1 MKLHI
6 KLHENCDSSLMLGL
20 RKSRVRSSLGSQR
33 KFWHFATERVNKS
46 TCSRNTN
53 AYVSSNSCLRIR
65 RNLDRY
71 LEAATRP
78 IFGSF
83 GEALGDFTQ
92 SP

>member
-1 MKLHI
+1 MLELH
-6 KLHENCDSSLMLGL
+6 
-20 RKSRVRSSLGSQR
+20 RVRSSFILGLTAR
-33 KFWHFATERVNKS
+33 ILALPWGARVRANKN
-46 TCSRNTN
+46 TCSRQTN

-83 GEALGDFTQ
+83 GEDLSEIYS
-92 SP
+92 SPEMSAA

>member
-1 MKLHI
+1 MKT
-6 KLHENCDSSLMLGL
+6 
-20 RKSRVRSSLGSQR
+20 RV
-33 KFWHFATERVNKS
+33 VV
-46 TCSRNTN
+46 NTN

-83 GEALGDFTQ
+83 GEVLGDLLEPEITCRI
-92 SP
+92 